1 MCGIAGIWHFNG
13 ESLSM
18 EKLVR
23 FTDSIQ
29 ERGPDGSGYEL
40 YENGTLGLGHRRLS
54 ILDLSEAGK
63 QPMSYLEGRYHIT
76 YNGEVFNFPELKKEL
91 EQKGYSFQSDTDT
104 EIILAAYD
112 AWGIDCLN
120 RFNGMWA
127 FAIWDSR
134 EKLLFMARDRFG
146 IKPFYYTNQPGKML
160 AFASETRAFKK
171 LAGYSRSLDEKM
183 VRMQAEGGRIHG
195 SGYTIFKDIYCILPG
210 HYAIVKQDGVLA
222 QKRWWNIENHL
233 WGRVPNSLEEQ
244 AEQYYELF
252 EDACKIRLVS
262 DVKVATALSGGLD
275 SSSVYSV
282 VNRLLKKGNLNR
294 VPEDSQKAVVVTFP
308 GLEND
313 ERAFAEK
320 AIEYTGGD
328 ALFLPQVYPNLAE
341 QITKDTIMF
350 DGLNPSPITA
360 ISGIYRGMRENGV
373 TVSLDGHGVDE
384 MLYGYRDMLYNLF
397 QYYYKTRD
405 LKNADMLREVIIPTY
420 PDHEQQRVLGNLNM
434 LMKQAHSP
442 LSGMKSVI
450 KKMLGRKQLDRSGY
464 NTPAFASPI
473 GEPYHF
479 DHLGYPDKIVYNETF
494 AETLPDIFRNFD
506 LAGMMNSVEIR
517 MPFMDWRLVT
527 YQFSLPVESKIGNG
541 YNKLILREAMKGKMA
556 EEIRLRRLKVG
567 ISSPV
572 GSWFRDNL
580 KEWVLDRSKLAAN
593 TIGHE
598 LIGPGWLKDL
608 EQSYN
613 SGGPGHELTMQTWQ
627 AINLHLITTE

>member
-1 MCGIAGIWHFNG
+1 VCGIAGVWHFNG

-40 YENGTLGLGHRRLS
+40 FENGTLGLGHRRLS

-76 YNGEVFNFPELKKEL
+76 YNGEVFNFSDLKKEL
-91 EQKGYSFQSDTDT
+91 EQKGYSFRSDTDT

-134 EKLLFMARDRFG
+134 EKQLFMARDRFG
-146 IKPFYYTNQPGKML
+146 IKPFYYSLQPGKML

-171 LAGYSRSLDEKM
+171 LTGYTRNLDEKM
-183 VRMQAEGGRIHG
+183 VKLQADGARIHG
-195 SGYTIFKDIYCILPG
+195 SGYTIFKDIYSILPG
-210 HYAIVKQDGVLA
+210 HYAIVKKDGVLA

-233 WGRVPNSLEEQ
+233 WNSVPKTLEEQ

-360 ISGIYRGMRENGV
+360 ISGLYRGMRQNGV

-397 QYYYKTRD
+397 QHYYKTRD
-405 LKNADMLREVIIPTY
+405 LQNADMVRNVIIPTC
-420 PDHEQQRVLGNLNM
+420 PDHDQQRVLANLNM
-434 LMKQAHSP
+434 LMKQARSP
-442 LSGMKSVI
+442 LSGLKAI
-450 KKMLGRKQLDRSGY
+450 AKKLLGRQGFDRTEYS
-464 NTPAFASPI
+464 NSSVLKPI
-473 GEPYHF
+473 GEQYDF
-479 DHLGYPDKIVYNETF
+479 AQLGYPDRVVFNETF
-494 AETLPDIFRNFD
+494 IETLPDIFRNFD

-527 YQFSLPVESKIGNG
+527 YQFSLPIQSKIGKG
-541 YNKLILREAMKGKMA
+541 YNKLVLRESMKGRMA
-556 EEIRLRRLKVG
+556 EEIRLRRLKIG

-572 GSWFRDNL
+572 AQWFRD
-580 KEWVLDRSKLAAN
+580 E
-593 TIGHE
+593 
-598 LIGPGWLKDL
+598 LKDWTL
-608 EQSYN
+608 DIIHSQIFLNNFGNNANDLRTELVKSYDNNDGPNEQ
-613 SGGPGHELTMQTWQ
+613 LARKVWQ
-627 AINLHLITTE
+627 AINLHLIV

>member
-1 MCGIAGIWHFNG
+1 MCGIAGIWHFNS
-13 ESLSM
+13 ESLSL

-40 YENGTLGLGHRRLS
+40 FENGTLGLGHRRLS

-63 QPMSYLEGRYHIT
+63 QPMSYLDGRYHIT
-76 YNGEVFNFPELKKEL
+76 YNGEVFNFPDLKKEL
-91 EQKGYSFQSDTDT
+91 EQKGYAFRSDTDT

-112 AWGIDCLN
+112 AWGVDCLN

-134 EKLLFMARDRFG
+134 EKQLFMARDRFG
-146 IKPFYYTNQPGKML
+146 IKPFYYTLQPDKML

-171 LAGYSRSLDEKM
+171 LTGYTRNLDEKM
-183 VRMQAEGGRIHG
+183 VKLQADGGRIHG
-195 SGYTIFKDIYCILPG
+195 SGYTIFKDIYSILPG
-210 HYAIVKQDGVLA
+210 HYAIVKKDGLLA

-233 WGRVPNSLEEQ
+233 WNSVPKTLEEQ

-282 VNRLLKKGNLNR
+282 VNGLLKKGNLNR
-294 VPEDSQKAVVVTFP
+294 VPADSQKAVVVTFP

-360 ISGIYRGMRENGV
+360 ISGIYRGMRENGI

-397 QYYYKTRD
+397 QHYYKIRD
-405 LKNADMLREVIIPTY
+405 LQNADMVRNVIIPTY
-420 PDHEQQRVLGNLNM
+420 PDQDQQRVLANLNM
-434 LMKQAHSP
+434 LMKQARSP
-442 LSGMKSVI
+442 LSGVKAI
-450 KKMLGRKQLDRSGY
+450 AKKLLGRQGFDRTEYS
-464 NTPAFASPI
+464 NSSFLKPL
-473 GEPYHF
+473 GEPYDFSHF
-479 DHLGYPDKIVYNETF
+479 SYPDRIVFNETF
-494 AETLPDIFRNFD
+494 VETLPDIFRNFD

-527 YQFSLPVESKIGNG
+527 YQFSLPIQSKIGSG
-541 YNKLILREAMKGKMA
+541 YNKLVLREAMKGKMA
-556 EEIRLRRLKVG
+556 EAIRNRRIKIG
-567 ISSPV
+567 INSPIRFWLQN
-572 GSWFRDNL
+572 SL
-580 KEWVLDRSKLAAN
+580 KEWAIYWATQQECLDIPL
-593 TIGHE
+593 
-598 LIGPGWLKDL
+598 PKDIR
-608 EQSYN
+608 N
-613 SGGPGHELTMQTWQ
+613 SNWEEMDEKSARQIWF
-627 AINLHLITTE
+627 AINLNLIQ